1 MDYDPCYNPNLTQD
15 KGDCSLNLNKKSVFA
30 EVEKLP
36 YEQIGYM
43 KESKSKFAVDS
54 ISESV
59 NGISIKGWIYNKKVN
74 TQKSYPKVVLIN
86 NDEKKCYAFSTIKE
100 YRADLSTVCLGKGS
114 VFAGFVCEISLEDT
128 YGMKGLYSV
137 DILYNG
143 ELIETGKKI
152 TI

>member
-1 MDYDPCYNPNLTQD
+1 M
-15 KGDCSLNLNKKSVFA
+15 
-30 EVEKLP
+30 P

-54 ISESV
+54 ISESE

-74 TQKSYPKVVLIN
+74 TQKTYPKVALIS

-100 YRADLSTVCLGKGS
+100 YRADLSNACLGKGS

-128 YGMKGLYSV
+128 YGMQGLYSI